1 MTITLIRQPT
11 DRQADRQTDRR
22 KDRPTDQQTN
32 RPTDTDRVLTSM
44 RSPISPYLMTVT
56 LIRQPTDRQIDRQTD
71 GRTYRQTDGQT
82 DRQTDRQGADLKEIP
97 DQTVSDDGDVN

>member
-1 MTITLIRQPT
+1 
-11 DRQADRQTDRR
+11 
-22 KDRPTDQQTN
+22 
-32 RPTDTDRVLTSM
+32 
-44 RSPISPYLMTVT
+44 MTVT

-97 DQTVSDDGDVN
+97 DQTVSDDSDVN